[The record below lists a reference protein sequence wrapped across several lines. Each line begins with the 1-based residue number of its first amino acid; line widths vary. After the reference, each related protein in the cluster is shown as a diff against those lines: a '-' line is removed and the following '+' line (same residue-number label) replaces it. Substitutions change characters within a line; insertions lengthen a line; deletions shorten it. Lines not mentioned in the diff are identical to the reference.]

1 MMKKKNTTSVYDE
14 IEAAKARRKTD
25 LAEAK
30 GKLADAEA
38 RKAKAAEEAKAALVN
53 EREEDYKAAKAAET
67 ETSYEVDLLRQR
79 VENLTKGVLFNATE
93 KAELIKRVN
102 ESVEGVKADNLPKL
116 ATLLKD
122 AAEVMEE
129 VRQEM
134 IREAQAK
141 DIIKDAGVSMANYLG
156 VQNVNA
162 MSQALERLLKS
173 ELLARYI

>member
-1 MMKKKNTTSVYDE
+1 MMKKTNTTSVYDE
-14 IEAAKARRKTD
+14 IEEAKARRKTD

-30 GKLADAEA
+30 EKLIDAEA
-38 RKAKAAEEAKAALVN
+38 RKTTAEEEAKAALIN
-53 EREEDYKAAKAAET
+53 ELEEEYKAAKAAAN
-67 ETSYEVDLLRQR
+67 ETSYEVDILRQR
-79 VENLTKGVLFNATE
+79 VENLTKGEFFNATE
-93 KAELIKRVN
+93 KAELMKRVD

-134 IREAQAK
+134 LREAKAK
-141 DIIKDAGVSMANYLG
+141 DIINNAGASMANYIG

-173 ELLARYI
+173 ELLARYM